1 MSSELFG
8 TFHRLAWEGL
18 HAIADEKY
26 QLSSTTFPLRHFCL
40 QVFMQYMNKG
50 GGEHSVLIN
59 VKNKETI
66 VFCALLLAEYP
77 QTSLDIVYL
86 ETEGPPYHSG
96 RNLAQEKST
105 C

>member
-1 MSSELFG
+1 M
-8 TFHRLAWEGL
+8 
-18 HAIADEKY
+18 
-26 QLSSTTFPLRHFCL
+26 
-40 QVFMQYMNKG
+40 KG